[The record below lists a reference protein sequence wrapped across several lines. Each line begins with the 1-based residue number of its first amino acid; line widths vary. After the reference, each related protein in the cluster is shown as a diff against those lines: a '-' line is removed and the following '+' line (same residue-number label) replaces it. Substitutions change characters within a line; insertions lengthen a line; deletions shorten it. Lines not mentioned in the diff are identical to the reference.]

1 MNFPSVDLSIFNG
14 KNRIP
19 TIAFVVTLTLLVLL
33 GIKLFSIE
41 RSNVSF
47 NALFAETRD
56 KIKLLSSEVGSIEK
70 KITNEKAQDDETKI
84 ELFSKLSKRLKDLER
99 QVQEGDNFKKSFG
112 GKPKSEMT
120 LTERIEDLENTIH
133 EQSVMLDLLENNA
146 KEIVRHTKNA
156 KFDELVKGE
165 YFQP

>member
-1 MNFPSVDLSIFNG
+1 M
-14 KNRIP
+14 
-19 TIAFVVTLTLLVLL
+19 
-33 GIKLFSIE
+33 
-41 RSNVSF
+41 
-47 NALFAETRD
+47 
-56 KIKLLSSEVGSIEK
+56 
-70 KITNEKAQDDETKI
+70 
-84 ELFSKLSKRLKDLER
+84 FSKLSKRLKELER
-99 QVQEGDNFKKSFG
+99 QVQEGDSFKKSFG

-120 LTERIEDLENTIH
+120 LTERIEDLEDTIR